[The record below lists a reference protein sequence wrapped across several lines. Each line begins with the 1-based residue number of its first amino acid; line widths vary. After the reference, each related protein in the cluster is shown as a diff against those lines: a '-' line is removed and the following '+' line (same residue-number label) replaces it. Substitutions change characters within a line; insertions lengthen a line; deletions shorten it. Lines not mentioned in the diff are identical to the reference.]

1 MKVNITL
8 SLDESVV
15 RKVRVIAFQKDTT
28 LTAMV
33 REYLTEVA
41 ERDAEAKQ
49 ESAARIRELSER
61 YSVDIG
67 PRTWTRDDLHD
78 RPKRLHQ

>member
-1 MKVNITL
+1 MNITL

-15 RKVRVIAFQKDTT
+15 RKVREIALQKDTT

-41 ERDAEAKQ
+41 ERDVAARR
-49 ESAARIRELSER
+49 ESAARLRELSER
-61 YSVDIG
+61 YSVDMG
-67 PRTWTRDDLHD
+67 TRTWTRDDLYD
-78 RPKRLHQ
+78 RPKRFRQ

>member
-1 MKVNITL
+1 MNITL

-15 RKVRVIAFQKDTT
+15 RKVREIALQKDTT

-41 ERDAEAKQ
+41 ERDAAARR
-49 ESAARIRELSER
+49 ESAARLRELSER
-61 YSVDIG
+61 YSVDMG
-67 PRTWTRDDLHD
+67 PRTWTRDELYD
-78 RPKRLHQ
+78 RPKRFHQ

>member
-1 MKVNITL
+1 MNITL

-49 ESAARIRELSER
+49 ESAARLRDLSER

-67 PRTWTRDDLHD
+67 HRTWTRDDLHD
-78 RPKRLHQ
+78 RPQRLDE

>member
-1 MKVNITL
+1 MNITL

-61 YSVDIG
+61 CSVDIG

-78 RPKRLHQ
+78 RPKRLDE